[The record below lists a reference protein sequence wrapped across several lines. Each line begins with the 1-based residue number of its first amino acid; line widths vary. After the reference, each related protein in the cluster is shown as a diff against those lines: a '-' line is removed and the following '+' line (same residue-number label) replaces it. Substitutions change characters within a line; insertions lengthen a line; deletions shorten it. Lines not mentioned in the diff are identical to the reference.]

1 MQSLLVLS
9 AIGQDRSGIVQS
21 ISHSITDCGCNI
33 TDSRMTVLG
42 GEFAVIMLLGGT
54 WDAIVKLENSLP
66 RLEKKLDLII
76 VSKRTENRSITKNQ
90 LSYIVEVVSMDH
102 PGIVHD
108 IAKFMSDYQIN
119 IEDLSTSSYAAPHTG
134 TQMFSM
140 NMTISI
146 PADLS
151 IAKLRNEFMDMCDD
165 LNLDA
170 VMGPLK

>member
-1 MQSLLVLS
+1 MQNLLVLS
-9 AIGQDRSGIVQS
+9 AIGQDRAGIVEA
-21 ISHSITDCGCNI
+21 ISHAITDCGCNI

-42 GEFAVIMLLGGT
+42 GEFAIILLLDGS

-76 VSKRTENRSITKNQ
+76 VSKRTEIRPISRNQ
-90 LSYIVEVVSMDH
+90 LSYMIEVVSMDH
-102 PGIVHD
+102 PGIVYD
-108 IAKFMSDYQIN
+108 IAKFMSDHKIN
-119 IEDLSTSSYAAPHTG
+119 IEDLTTSSYAAPHTG

-151 IAKLRNEFMDMCDD
+151 IATLRNEFMDMCDD

>member
-1 MQSLLVLS
+1 MQNLLVLS
-9 AIGQDRSGIVQS
+9 AIGQDRAGIVQS
-21 ISHSITDCGCNI
+21 ISHAVTDCGCNI

-54 WDAIVKLENSLP
+54 WGAIVKLENSLP

-76 VSKRTENRSITKNQ
+76 VSKRTETRPITRNQ
-90 LSYIVEVVSMDH
+90 LSYMVEVVSMDH

-108 IAKFMSDYQIN
+108 IAKFMSERQIN
-119 IEDLSTSSYAAPHTG
+119 IEDLSTSSYAAAHTG

-140 NMTISI
+140 NMSISI

-151 IAKLRNEFMDMCDD
+151 IAALRNEFMDMCDD